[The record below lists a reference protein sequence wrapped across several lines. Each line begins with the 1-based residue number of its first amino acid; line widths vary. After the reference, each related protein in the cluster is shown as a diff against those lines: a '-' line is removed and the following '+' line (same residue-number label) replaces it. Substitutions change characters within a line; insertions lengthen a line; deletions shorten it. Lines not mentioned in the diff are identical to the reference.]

1 MIKIQ
6 KRIGVF
12 ETNSSSSHSISLN
25 ITDINDLKCSLPVDN
40 IDGEKVVTMECVEF
54 GWGPEQFNDA
64 YTKLS
69 YLLTYIFTF
78 DKFIDENNEKKLMKQ
93 LKNMNPTKYLDF
105 LVKKQY
111 ISYKQYEYFKLLE
124 EIISDVCDAKL
135 IVKMNK
141 YGCFHFGYID
151 HQSTDIAQKF
161 LKRSK
166 NEIMNFIFNPQ
177 SVLIIDN
184 DNHY

>member
-12 ETNSSSSHSISLN
+12 ETNSSSSHSISLD
-25 ITDINDLKCSLPVDN
+25 TRDINNLKCSLPVDN
-40 IDGEKVVTMECVEF
+40 IDGEKVVTMECGEF

-78 DKFIDENNEKKLMKQ
+78 DEYIDLDEKKLSRQ
-93 LKNMNPTKYLDF
+93 IKNMDPTKYLDF
-105 LVKKQY
+105 FVKKQY
-111 ISYKQYEYFKLLE
+111 INYKKYEYFKLLE
-124 EIISDVCDAKL
+124 EIIFDICNAKL
-135 IVKMNK
+135 IVKISRGFN
-141 YGCFHFGYID
+141 HFGYID
-151 HQSTDIAQKF
+151 HQSTHIAQKF

-166 NEIMNFIFNPQ
+166 NEIMNFIFNPR
-177 SVLIIDN
+177 SVLIIDH
-184 DNHY
+184 DNHL